1 MTERPT
7 LYLFCGKAASGK
19 STLAAKLAERHGALL
34 IAEDFWTSRL
44 FGPELKELADY
55 VRLSRR
61 LKEAMGPHLVDL
73 LRTGVSIVLDFQANT
88 RATRSWMKDI
98 VDASGADHQLHF
110 LDFDNEVCR
119 TRLRARNAS
128 GTHEFILS
136 DEQFDLF
143 TSFFEPPT
151 EDEGFTTVV
160 HRNGTPE

>member
-1 MTERPT
+1 MTDRAT

-19 STLAAKLAERHGALL
+19 STLAAELAERHGALL

-73 LRTGVSIVLDFQANT
+73 LRAGVSIVLDFQANT
-88 RATRSWMKDI
+88 RAARSWMKGI

-110 LDFDNEVCR
+110 LDLDNEVCR
-119 TRLRARNAS
+119 TRLHVRNAS

-136 DEQFDLF
+136 DAQFDLF
-143 TSFFEPPT
+143 TSLFEPP
-151 EDEGFTTVV
+151 EDDEGFNVVV
-160 HRNGTPE
+160 HRAE